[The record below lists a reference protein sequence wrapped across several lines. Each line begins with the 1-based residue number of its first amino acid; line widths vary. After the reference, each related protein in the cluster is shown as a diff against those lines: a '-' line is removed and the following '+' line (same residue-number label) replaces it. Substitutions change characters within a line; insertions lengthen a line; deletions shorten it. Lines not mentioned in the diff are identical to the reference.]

1 MSPLLFVLAPEPLQC
16 IINKSHQHGL
26 FQIPIP
32 SRDGTGFPI
41 IQYVDHTIM
50 IMKASQREQLCLKDL
65 LESYG
70 QSTRLRN
77 NYAFNIPYFRN
88 PN

>member
-1 MSPLLFVLAPEPLQC
+1 
-16 IINKSHQHGL
+16 
-26 FQIPIP
+26 
-32 SRDGTGFPI
+32 
-41 IQYVDHTIM
+41 
-50 IMKASQREQLCLKDL
+50 MKASQRELLCLKDL

-77 NYAFNIPYFRN
+77 NYAFNISYFRN